1 MNRLYAL
8 FLLAI
13 CMLGASKMWSQV
25 EDNIAHI
32 WNEEVLEGIRNDFAR
47 PTVHARNLL
56 HTSIAMYDCWS
67 AYDSGTSE
75 SFFLGKTWSGFEVP
89 FDGVLVP
96 ESPEAVLEA
105 REEAMSYAV
114 YRIMTH
120 RFGGTPDGAI
130 TLFNINSRMAELGY
144 DP

>member
-13 CMLGASKMWSQV
+13 CMLGASKIWSQV

-56 HTSIAMYDCWS
+56 HTSIAMNDCWS
-67 AYDSGTSE
+67 A
-75 SFFLGKTWSGFEVP
+75 
-89 FDGVLVP
+89 
-96 ESPEAVLEA
+96 
-105 REEAMSYAV
+105 
-114 YRIMTH
+114 
-120 RFGGTPDGAI
+120 
-130 TLFNINSRMAELGY
+130 
-144 DP
+144 